1 MGIPSELGRLEMLII
16 FLLKGDSEETEENAR
31 SFFAK
36 NEVNSI
42 YMLDTSDP
50 EFIFN
55 YISYVVD
62 AYNVYML

>member
-1 MGIPSELGRLEMLII
+1 MLDVVFEII
-16 FLLKGDSEETEENAR
+16 FYS
-31 SFFAK
+31 AK

-42 YMLDTSDP
+42 YILDISDP
-50 EFIFN
+50 ELIFN